1 MVIRPTQKADVE
13 AMSQIYVQTWRDTYL
28 GMLPYDY
35 LFEMSAPHHGQAFI
49 KKLDN
54 KQLISFVAEDSDRV
68 LGFITGGL
76 ERNGDDIYRGEIY
89 TLYVLKNFQRRGIG
103 KNLVASLAT
112 QFNRS
117 GIYSILVR
125 VLKLNPYRR
134 FYINMNGTYL
144 KTEHQQLS
152 GERLE
157 VDVYGWVDITLLNP
171 DIA

>member
-1 MVIRPTQKADVE
+1 MVIRPTQKADVD
-13 AMSQIYVQTWRDTYL
+13 AMSQIYVKTWRDTYL

-35 LFEMSAPHHGQAFI
+35 LFEMSAPHHGQAFLN
-49 KKLDN
+49 KLDN

-103 KNLVASLAT
+103 KRLVFALT
-112 QFNRS
+112 KQFHAS
-117 GIYSILVR
+117 GIYSMLVR

-134 FYINMNGTYL
+134 FYIKLSGTYL
-144 KTEHQQLS
+144 KTEHQKIS
-152 GERLE
+152 GERLKVE
-157 VDVYGWVDITLLNP
+157 VYGWLDMTLLNP